1 MRGGTWD
8 RKHSRKEMMLLIE
21 REDGM
26 IEGSGADKAID
37 TLCST
42 RLNG

>member
-1 MRGGTWD
+1 MRGGTRD
-8 RKHSRKEMMLLIE
+8 RKHSRKETMLLIE

-26 IEGSGADKAID
+26 IEGRGADKVID

-42 RLNG
+42 RLKG